1 MAWPTFF
8 FSRPPDRLIYAAGA
22 AMGTAV
28 TERRIGGAAAVILS
42 PGARE
47 RVVDAQVEDV
57 LVEDVQVACLRETG
71 QIQAQLRAFAL
82 ALEMAA
88 ALPPGSRVRILTAD
102 PYVALGAQSLA
113 SAGLTFPSAPFVE
126 EWETAWRQLG
136 RLKTKPEVGVSK
148 PDDPGAKWA
157 VDAALEAI
165 SAGLRFD
172 LDKDRRAS

>member
-8 FSRPPDRLIYAAGA
+8 FSRPPARLIYAAGA
-22 AMGTAV
+22 AMGTTV
-28 TERRIGGAAAVILS
+28 TERRIGGAAAVILKA
-42 PGARE
+42 GARE
-47 RVVDAQVEDV
+47 RVAEARVEDV
-57 LVEDVQVACLRETG
+57 QVEDVQVACLPEASH
-71 QIQAQLRAFAL
+71 IQAQLRAFSL

-102 PYVALGAQSLA
+102 PYVALGAQSLG

-126 EWETAWRQLG
+126 QWETAWRQLG
-136 RLKTKPEVGVSK
+136 RLKTKPEVSMSR